1 MEGVTIDNGIK
12 KKCTFAVALKIK
24 IMCQTEVIS
33 NTVVRLGRRSYTHR
47 MEVARPNSYGAAQ
60 LARLN
65 RELDDL
71 YDLIYEDW
79 RNISEA
85 DYTVFGGQ
93 LVILVKTV
101 KQLYD
106 DCRRSTNNERMKSEV
121 EKLGMNYSA
130 LYELNSDIVNFCI
143 KLPKNAEMKL
153 LMQRLTEVD
162 KEIVKRKGEDD

>member
-1 MEGVTIDNGIK
+1 
-12 KKCTFAVALKIK
+12 
-24 IMCQTEVIS
+24 MCQTERIS

-47 MEVARPNSYGAAQ
+47 MEVARPHGYGVAR

-65 RELDDL
+65 RELDSL
-71 YDLIYEDW
+71 YELIYDDW
-79 RNISEA
+79 RSITEM
-85 DYTVFGGQ
+85 DYAVFGGQ

-106 DCRRSTNNERMKSEV
+106 DCRHKAQDAMMKSEV

-143 KLPKNAEMKL
+143 KLPKNEEMKKV
-153 LMQRLTEVD
+153 MKRLSEVD
-162 KEIVKRKGEDD
+162 ARLRK

>member
-1 MEGVTIDNGIK
+1 
-12 KKCTFAVALKIK
+12 
-24 IMCQTEVIS
+24 MCQTEVIS

-47 MEVARPNSYGAAQ
+47 MEVARPNGYGTAQ

-65 RELDDL
+65 RELDAL
-71 YDLIYEDW
+71 YELIYEDW
-79 RNISEA
+79 RSITER
-85 DYTVFGGQ
+85 DYAIFGGQ

-106 DCRRSTNNERMKSEV
+106 ECRRMLDSKSMKDEV

-143 KLPKNAEMKL
+143 KMPQNQEMKQ
-153 LMQRLTEVD
+153 LMKRLTEVD
-162 KEIVKRKGEDD
+162 SRENCHQVAVARQETQAVEARRLQADLPCV

>member
-1 MEGVTIDNGIK
+1 MYFCG
-12 KKCTFAVALKIK
+12 LKQK
-24 IMCQTEVIS
+24 TRIMCQTEVIS

-47 MEVARPNSYGAAQ
+47 MEVARPNGYGTAQ

-65 RELDDL
+65 RELDAL
-71 YDLIYEDW
+71 YELIYEDW
-79 RNISEA
+79 RSITER
-85 DYTVFGGQ
+85 DYAIFGGQ

-106 DCRRSTNNERMKSEV
+106 ECRRMLDNKSMKDEV

-143 KLPKNAEMKL
+143 KMPQNQEMKQ
-153 LMQRLTEVD
+153 LMKRLTEVD
-162 KEIVKRKGEDD
+162 SRIAQNATV